1 MGSRFIPATVFA
13 PESDGRKFFEARI
26 VSKLAYLEKQLT
38 GKSYL
43 VGEKFSVADS
53 YLYIVLT
60 WLKPEDLTP
69 YPAVSKFFEGIKNL
83 PGVVAAHARMATH
96 PTKTI

>member
-1 MGSRFIPATVFA
+1 MFA

-26 VSKLAYLEKQLT
+26 TAKLSYLEKQLA

-43 VGEKFSVADS
+43 VGGKFSVADS

-60 WLKPEDLTP
+60 WLNPEDLTP
-69 YPAVSKFFEGIKNL
+69 YPAVRKYFEGIKNL
-83 PGVVAAHARMATH
+83 PTVVAAHARIATQ
-96 PTKTI
+96 PPKTI